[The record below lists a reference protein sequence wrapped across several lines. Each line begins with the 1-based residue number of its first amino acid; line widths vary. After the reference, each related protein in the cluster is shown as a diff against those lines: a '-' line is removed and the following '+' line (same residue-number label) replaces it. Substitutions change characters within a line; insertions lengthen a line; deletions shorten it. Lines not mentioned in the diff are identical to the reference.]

1 MAEVQEIDVR
11 IDAQGQVTIDVR
23 GVTGPKCEAITRELE
38 RMLGGVVRE
47 RVHHDAYHRQDAEHR
62 QSRNA

>member
-1 MAEVQEIDVR
+1 MSELQEIDVR
-11 IDAQGQVTIDVR
+11 IDANGQVTIDVR

-47 RVHHDAYHRQDAEHR
+47 RVHHDAYHQEDTEHR
-62 QSRNA
+62 QSQDA

>member
-1 MAEVQEIDVR
+1 MSELQEIDVR
-11 IDAQGQVTIDVR
+11 IDARGQVTIEVR

-47 RVHHDAYHRQDAEHR
+47 RVHHDAYHQEAAEHR
-62 QSRNA
+62 QSQDA